1 MSKKRTLNFI
11 WIAGSDGF
19 TGGEVTSPAI
29 LIDDKSLDPR
39 FVRAFDDLAEVPG
52 FVLLCVNF
60 KLREDKTAL
69 IRDGH

>member
-1 MSKKRTLNFI
+1 LNFI

-19 TGGEVTSPAI
+19 TDGEVTGPAI
-29 LIDDKSLDPR
+29 LITDKSLDPR
-39 FVRAFDDLAEVPG
+39 FAFAFDDFADELRLVP
-52 FVLLCVNF
+52 LRVNF